1 MDKQLYILGA
11 GRHPLTK
18 QLRARRGHQRRTF
31 YIGELHIQSA
41 KRLPVSIEWARAH
54 FDAIVKHINDGT
66 VLVHFA
72 FDRFV
77 DPDELRVLCFGTAEE
92 QAAYNDEASAPEG
105 QSAAADDQTN
115 TPEDRDA
122 AAPQGA
128 EAAQVNAESPE
139 TSSPEDSQGPTAEEL
154 ANVAERGSES
164 LVDLVDEPEAPVA
177 EPEMPLAEETEPE
190 VVPEAPVAAEEPV
203 DAPAPAEPE
212 ATETPV
218 QEPEAAAEEP
228 RADATP
234 EMVPPAPEPEAVA
247 EEPEPVPAE
256 EPAAPKLA
264 LPEDWRKKSKTT
276 LLGYAEA
283 LGLDTSSMPS
293 NKQLISMI
301 ESATKGA

>member
-54 FDAIVKHINDGT
+54 FDTIVKHINDGT
-66 VLVHFA
+66 VLVHFS
-72 FDRFV
+72 FDKFV
-77 DPDELRVLCFGTAEE
+77 DPDELRVLCFGTPEE
-92 QAAYNDEASAPEG
+92 QAEYNNEASAAG
-105 QSAAADDQTN
+105 DQNAGADDQTS
-115 TPEDRDA
+115 TPADQSD

-128 EAAQVNAESPE
+128 EAAQANTESPE

-164 LVDLVDEPEAPVA
+164 LVDLADEPEAPVA

-203 DAPAPAEPE
+203 DAPAPAEPAEPE
-212 ATETPV
+212 ATETPA
-218 QEPEAAAEEP
+218 QEPEAAAEGP

-234 EMVPPAPEPEAVA
+234 EMVPPEPELEAA
-247 EEPEPVPAE
+247 AE

-283 LGLDTSSMPS
+283 LGLDVSSMPS

-301 ESATKGA
+301 ENATKGA